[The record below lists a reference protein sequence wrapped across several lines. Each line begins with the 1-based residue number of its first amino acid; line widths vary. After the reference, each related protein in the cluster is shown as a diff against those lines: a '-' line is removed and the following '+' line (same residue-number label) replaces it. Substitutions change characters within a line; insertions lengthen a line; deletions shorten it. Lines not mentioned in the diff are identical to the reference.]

1 MRSWFGSRAVCRC
14 PYGPATRLPG
24 AALLRLRR
32 AWAGPRATLGDV
44 DVAVPSREAP
54 AAAAA
59 ASASAP
65 EAPGG
70 SLLLPPP
77 SSGGQPW
84 LDAGHASASRKVGHC
99 QHHERAAAGSQQLH
113 HFPLGLI
120 LCRHAVVGLQ
130 KLLGKEARP
139 FLHGPSEGRSP
150 SKHAS
155 GVDHHGSAGQVACG
169 LCSTREA
176 RSGERAR
183 RMPRCH
189 QCRRRFHLLCLRAW
203 ARNRDIFNWS
213 NWVCNSCRHCT
224 GCGNTGEEAK
234 VVYCKWCDKM
244 YHIVCVKPPL
254 RNNPKGPFLCAE
266 HVSCF
271 TCNSRA
277 PGIGTM
283 SNSDRSSSSWVSEL
297 ILVAYLETFVVA
309 RWLCAFTMCDA
320 CGHLFS
326 KGRYCSICL
335 KVYRDTEPAPM
346 VCCDNCEH
354 WVHCFCDGISLEQ
367 YQHYQSNAE
376 LKYMCAACR
385 GLCRKVQSHED
396 GVAEIWR
403 RKNKTFWKE
412 ENEAREAKG
421 LPPLELAPDP
431 DLQSPAPE
439 SDAEDL
445 PPTAVVD
452 SPGSPLKSQK
462 RSEKKS
468 KKTAVSSAEGFG
480 DGARQKLVVT
490 LHRPGTGAGR
500 RAGLPGSPIEV
511 GVEDYRNGSSKRAG
525 TGQASEAKPR
535 KRDDRA
541 RHDGKRKRA
550 VVGGAE
556 AEQPSKGLKIKLKLG
571 PQVALSENSID
582 NTKAPTVEQVRKRK
596 RQHRKNHRITE
607 EGEELGEALRHVN
620 VKRGVSGSV
629 GEGQAGEAR
638 SKDVEATAEPGP
650 AKDSWT
656 NRSRGERAM
665 DCADM
670 EGAGKQSQDS
680 GGQGDVEA
688 AEPCREAENDKG
700 SAVDLPSRR
709 AAETNGALVDERNS
723 RRERSGKK
731 RTRLKALQVAGSHG
745 VERNHDRADLGT
757 GSPRTPA
764 IDGKPAEVEESPD
777 AETSGRTPKE
787 ARLPIL
793 KLVYGDAQA
802 ARRSSKLVDGAA
814 ADEQGAAEVQETEA
828 DGREAAVQQR
838 QSRTPGRLLPRKAN
852 VTNLLDGG
860 RRGQSGGLSRESQR
874 GEAELRDAAGDAA
887 VPGSPETDG
896 KGRSK
901 RSRVPEPT
909 LGQEDVGRR
918 IEVYWPLDNTWYS
931 GCLKSVSAPSGKFV
945 VLYDDGEEEELVSR
959 SEKVR
964 FASGT

>member
-1 MRSWFGSRAVCRC
+1 MPPPVVARNWSAKTPGRFRMGRRKAVR
-14 PYGPATRLPG
+14 PLSTPPVWTIPAVLGRWPAAC
-24 AALLRLRR
+24 AALVR
-32 AWAGPRATLGDV
+32 
-44 DVAVPSREAP
+44 P
-54 AAAAA
+54 AAGSGRAACRGATSAAA
-59 ASASAP
+59 ASTCSAS
-65 EAPGG
+65 EH
-70 SLLLPPP
+70 
-77 SSGGQPW
+77 
-84 LDAGHASASRKVGHC
+84 GHAI
-99 QHHERAAAGSQQLH
+99 E
-113 HFPLGLI
+113 
-120 LCRHAVVGLQ
+120 
-130 KLLGKEARP
+130 
-139 FLHGPSEGRSP
+139 
-150 SKHAS
+150 
-155 GVDHHGSAGQVACG
+155 
-169 LCSTREA
+169 
-176 RSGERAR
+176 
-183 RMPRCH
+183 
-189 QCRRRFHLLCLRAW
+189 
-203 ARNRDIFNWS
+203 
-213 NWVCNSCRHCT
+213 
-224 GCGNTGEEAK
+224 GCGNAGEEEK

-283 SNSDRSSSSWVSEL
+283 SK
-297 ILVAYLETFVVA
+297 
-309 RWLCAFTMCDA
+309 WLCAFTMCDA

-385 GLCRKVQSHED
+385 GLCHKSHED

-403 RKNKTFWKE
+403 RKNKTFWEE

-445 PPTAVVD
+445 PPTGVAD
-452 SPGSPLKSQK
+452 PPGSPLKSHK

-468 KKTAVSSAEGFG
+468 KKTAMSSADGFG

-500 RAGLPGSPIEV
+500 RAGLPGSPTEV
-511 GVEDYRNGSSKRAG
+511 GVEDNRNGSSKRAG
-525 TGQASEAKPR
+525 AGQASEAQPR

-571 PQVALSENSID
+571 PQVALSENSVD
-582 NTKAPTVEQVRKRK
+582 NTKASTVEQVRKRK

-607 EGEELGEALRHVN
+607 EGEELGEALRRVN
-620 VKRGVSGSV
+620 VKGGVSGIV

-638 SKDVEATAEPGP
+638 SKDVEATAEPG
-650 AKDSWT
+650 AANDTWT
-656 NRSRGERAM
+656 NRSRGERATF
-665 DCADM
+665 CADM

-680 GGQGDVEA
+680 GGQGDMEA
-688 AEPCREAENDKG
+688 AEPCREAKDDKG
-700 SAVDLPSRR
+700 SAVDSPSRR
-709 AAETNGALVDERNS
+709 AAETNGALLDERNS

-731 RTRLKALQVAGSHG
+731 RTRLKALQVAGSHR
-745 VERNHDRADLGT
+745 VEGNHDLVDLGT
-757 GSPRTPA
+757 GSPRTPVT
-764 IDGKPAEVEESPD
+764 DGKLAEVEESPD

-802 ARRSSKLVDGAA
+802 ARCSSKLVDGAA
-814 ADEQGAAEVQETEA
+814 ADEQGVAEVQVTEA
-828 DGREAAVQQR
+828 DGREAAVKQR
-838 QSRTPGRLLPRKAN
+838 QSRTPGRLPPRKAN
-852 VTNLLDGG
+852 VMDLLDGG
-860 RRGQSGGLSRESQR
+860 RRGQSGGQSRDSQR
-874 GEAELRDAAGDAA
+874 GEAGPQDAAGDAA
-887 VPGSPETDG
+887 VPDLAEVDG

-918 IEVYWPLDNTWYS
+918 IEVYWPLDNTWYP

-964 FASGT
+964 FAPGT

>member
-1 MRSWFGSRAVCRC
+1 M
-14 PYGPATRLPG
+14 PP
-24 AALLRLRR
+24 
-32 AWAGPRATLGDV
+32 
-44 DVAVPSREAP
+44 P
-54 AAAAA
+54 AARWATAGTM
-59 ASASAP
+59 SV
-65 EAPGG
+65 G
-70 SLLLPPP
+70 S
-77 SSGGQPW
+77 W
-84 LDAGHASASRKVGHC
+84 A
-99 QHHERAAAGSQQLH
+99 QQLRQH
-113 HFPLGLI
+113 PLGLI
-120 LCRHAVVGLQ
+120 LCRHAVVGVQ
-130 KLLGKEARP
+130 KLFGKEARP

-155 GVDHHGSAGQVACG
+155 GVDHHGGAGQVACG

-203 ARNRDIFNWS
+203 ARNRDIFDWS

-254 RNNPKGPFLCAE
+254 RDRVTLVMLGSSSEWMQNNPKGPFLCAE

-283 SNSDRSSSSWVSEL
+283 SK
-297 ILVAYLETFVVA
+297 
-309 RWLCAFTMCDA
+309 WLCAFTMCDA

-326 KGRYCSICL
+326 KGRYCPICL

-385 GLCRKVQSHED
+385 GLCHKVQSHED

-445 PPTAVVD
+445 PPTGVAD
-452 SPGSPLKSQK
+452 PPGSPLKSQK

-468 KKTAVSSAEGFG
+468 KKTAMSSAEGFG

-490 LHRPGTGAGR
+490 LHRAGTGAGR

-525 TGQASEAKPR
+525 AGQFSEAQQR

-571 PQVALSENSID
+571 PQVALSESLVD
-582 NTKAPTVEQVRKRK
+582 HPKAPTVEQVRKRK

-607 EGEELGEALRHVN
+607 EEEELGEALQRVN
-620 VKRGVSGSV
+620 VKRGVSGSA
-629 GEGQAGEAR
+629 GEGQGGEAR

-650 AKDSWT
+650 ANDTWT

-670 EGAGKQSQDS
+670 EGAGKQAQDS
-680 GGQGDVEA
+680 GGQGNVAA
-688 AEPCREAENDKG
+688 AEPCREAEDDKG

-745 VERNHDRADLGT
+745 VEGNHDCADLGT

-777 AETSGRTPKE
+777 AETSRRTPKE
-787 ARLPIL
+787 ARLPVL

-852 VTNLLDGG
+852 VTDLLDGG

-874 GEAELRDAAGDAA
+874 GEAGPQDAAGDTA
-887 VPGSPETDG
+887 VLGSPETDG

-901 RSRVPEPT
+901 RSRVSEPT

-918 IEVYWPLDNTWYS
+918 IEVYWPLDSTWYL